1 MVRLLAKIFWTKR
14 YVHNKG
20 GSQVFE
26 ASRFRFD
33 LFELIDSLNEKLDAA
48 IFLAAERGTTT
59 LLVI

>member
-1 MVRLLAKIFWTKR
+1 M
-14 YVHNKG
+14 
-20 GSQVFE
+20 FE